1 MHTFRHIGMHT
12 LAGTTC
18 THTHTCIYNTC
29 AHVRHMHTHAYKHA
43 CICTCMHI
51 HTRVYTHTCAHVQ
64 YMHTH
69 TYKHV
74 CICICTCVHIHTYT
88 WADSLTCTYRH
99 VYTHWPSVLT
109 WSNPDRGNIRAHAQQ
124 YPRQQCLHA
133 GGFLMACYLREFD
146 RYFFLLK
153 VSMSKFLHVATWLK
167 GNTNVCVGSDNW
179 TFNGD

>member
-74 CICICTCVHIHTYT
+74 CICTCVHIHTYT